1 MKRVINTLLLNH
13 IRRIQNNLETYMTE
27 IPVLGYNSS
36 KYDLNLIK
44 SRFAECLDLA
54 AGKKNFVVK
63 KCNQYMCISNGEFKF
78 LDISNLVAPGFS
90 YDKFIK
96 SYEIELHKSYFPYE
110 FLTSFAKL
118 DHTELPPYDA
128 FFSSLKNC
136 NVLEEEYSRYK
147 TFIEVDK
154 FAENVALKKM
164 NLKRKPLTGREIYRE
179 LCAIW
184 RERGM
189 RTMRDYLIYYNNLD
203 VVPFCKAVTKMLE
216 FYMSR
221 EIDLFKTCISA
232 PGVAREIVFR
242 SAAGKAHF
250 ACFDA
255 QNRDIYNLFRKG
267 MCGGPAIVFH
277 RYHERHKTFIRNN
290 ESKPCKKIVGY
301 DANALYL
308 WALKQDMP
316 TGRTVHHQK
325 TRGQFSA
332 SQARSLSESFILL
345 RMDKAQK

>member
-1 MKRVINTLLLNH
+1 
-13 IRRIQNNLETYMTE
+13 
-27 IPVLGYNSS
+27 
-36 KYDLNLIK
+36 
-44 SRFAECLDLA
+44 
-54 AGKKNFVVK
+54 
-63 KCNQYMCISNGEFKF
+63 
-78 LDISNLVAPGFS
+78 
-90 YDKFIK
+90 
-96 SYEIELHKSYFPYE
+96 
-110 FLTSFAKL
+110 
-118 DHTELPPYDA
+118 
-128 FFSSLKNC
+128 
-136 NVLEEEYSRYK
+136 
-147 TFIEVDK
+147 
-154 FAENVALKKM
+154 
-164 NLKRKPLTGREIYRE
+164 
-179 LCAIW
+179 
-184 RERGM
+184 
-189 RTMRDYLIYYNNLD
+189 
-203 VVPFCKAVTKMLE
+203 MLE

-242 SAAGKAHF
+242 SATGKAHF

-255 QNRDIYNLFRKG
+255 QNRDI
-267 MCGGPAIVFH
+267 CGGPAIVFH
-277 RYHERHKTFIRNN
+277 LYHERHKTFIRNN